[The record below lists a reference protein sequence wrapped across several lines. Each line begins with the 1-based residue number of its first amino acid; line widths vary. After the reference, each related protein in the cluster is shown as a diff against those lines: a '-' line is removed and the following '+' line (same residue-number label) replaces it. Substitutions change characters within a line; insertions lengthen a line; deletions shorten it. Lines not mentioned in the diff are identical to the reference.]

1 MQWSPEL
8 EASLALMDGSALWE
22 PAQSHSE
29 TGGCGAHTQKVLRY
43 PQTCKGQ
50 VKSTHNPSSC
60 FNLKLNFRP
69 TFKLFAKSLMNK
81 D

>member
-29 TGGCGAHTQKVLRY
+29 TGGCGGHTESA
-43 PQTCKGQ
+43 Q
-50 VKSTHNPSSC
+50 VPAD
-60 FNLKLNFRP
+60 L
-69 TFKLFAKSLMNK
+69 
-81 D
+81 